1 MKGVNSARYATR
13 HLPQPL
19 PRARQLQLE
28 VDCILTKIIKSK
40 IDRYKLLFGPSH
52 LAYRRKHALYT
63 HVNMSYGNKQHA
75 NEGS

>member
-1 MKGVNSARYATR
+1 MEDVNSARYATR

-40 IDRYKLLFGPSH
+40 IDRYKLLLGPS
-52 LAYRRKHALYT
+52 LAYRRKHALYI